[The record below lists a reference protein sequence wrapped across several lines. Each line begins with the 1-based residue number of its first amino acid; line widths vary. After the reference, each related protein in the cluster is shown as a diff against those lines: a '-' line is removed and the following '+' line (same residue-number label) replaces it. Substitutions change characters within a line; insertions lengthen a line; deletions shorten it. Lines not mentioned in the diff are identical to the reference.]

1 MRWFVL
7 NSLLL
12 AMTAFAG
19 ESSADLLKQAQ
30 AALQQDKTE
39 EALKLAEQS
48 IQADAKN
55 WQPYF
60 FRARVYAAQKQVE
73 KSVADYDKVIELEPK
88 AAPHIYSE
96 RGSMLFRAGKVN
108 ESLADFDALVKA
120 KPEVEPQLWQRGIAQ
135 YYAGKFDDGRKQFEV
150 HQTVNHNDVENSAWH
165 FLCNARANG
174 LERARK
180 EIIPIDGDGRVPM
193 KEVHRMFKG
202 ELKVEDVLAAAKAGD
217 PEPERLKK
225 HLFYAHL
232 YVGIYYEAI
241 GENEKAKDFILKA
254 ADGYDEDDYMVSVA
268 KVHAARLKK

>member
-1 MRWFVL
+1 MRLLVLCCFVL
-7 NSLLL
+7 
-12 AMTAFAG
+12 TAATYAG
-19 ESSADLLKQAQ
+19 ETSADLLKKAQ
-30 AALQQDKTE
+30 AALQEEKAE
-39 EALKLAEQS
+39 EALKFAEQS
-48 IQADAKN
+48 IQADVKN

-60 FRARVYAAQKQVE
+60 FRARLYASQKQVE
-73 KSVADYDKVIELEPK
+73 KAVADYDKVIELEPK
-88 AAPHIYSE
+88 AATHIYSE
-96 RGSMLFRAGKVN
+96 RGGMLFKAGKVT

-120 KPEVEPQLWQRGIAQ
+120 RPEVEPQLWQRGIAQ
-135 YYAGKFDDGRKQFEV
+135 YYAGKFEEGRKQFEV

-193 KEVHRMFKG
+193 NEVHRMFKG

-217 PEPERLKK
+217 PAPERLKK

-254 ADGYDEDDYMVSVA
+254 ADGYDEEDYMVSVA